1 MKEFFK
7 QLGNYIA
14 ENRMFISGF
23 MWGMCFMS
31 FINIYQS
38 ITEMSE
44 TIKKMNANI
53 EKLESTYDKN

>member
-7 QLGNYIA
+7 QLGNYIS

-23 MWGMCFMS
+23 LWGMCFMS
-31 FINIYQS
+31 FLSIFQS
-38 ITEMSE
+38 INEMSE

-53 EKLESTYDKN
+53 EKLESTYEKN

>member
-7 QLGNYIA
+7 QIGNYIA

-31 FINIYQS
+31 FLNIYQS
-38 ITEMSE
+38 INEMSE

>member
-31 FINIYQS
+31 FLNIYQS
-38 ITEMSE
+38 INEMSE